1 MIRSGK
7 VINNNTNNEFYM
19 IRSRKASNNNTNSD
33 TTLRDTLR
41 MLWEAHIFWTR
52 LAILSIVFD
61 LPDADVVTNKLLS
74 NPGDFANLLTPYIGK
89 NNATMFDKLLTS
101 HLVIASQLVKAAK
114 AGDSAAAADYVKQW
128 YANADEI
135 ARFLSSV
142 NPKWSESKWKN
153 MLYEHLA
160 DTKSEAV
167 NMLQKNYQ
175 ASINDFA
182 SIEPEALEMAEYMYQ
197 GLK

>member
-19 IRSRKASNNNTNSD
+19 IRSRKVINNNTNSD

-52 LAILSIVFD
+52 SAILSIVFD
-61 LPDADVVTNKLLS
+61 LPDADAVTNRLLS

-114 AGDSAAAADYVKQW
+114 AGDAAAADNYEKQW

-197 GLK
+197 GLR

>member
-19 IRSRKASNNNTNSD
+19 IRSRKAINYITNSD
-33 TTLRDTLR
+33 TTLRDTFR

-74 NPGDFANLLTPYIGK
+74 NPGDFANLLVPYIGE
-89 NNATMFDKLLTS
+89 NNAAMFDKLLTA

-114 AGDSAAAADYVKQW
+114 AGDTTAAANYEKQW

-153 MLYEHLA
+153 MLYQHLA

-167 NMLQKNYQ
+167 DMLQKKYQ
-175 ASINDFA
+175 ASINDFDR
-182 SIEPEALEMAEYMYQ
+182 IEPTALEMAEYMYQ

>member
-7 VINNNTNNEFYM
+7 VINNNTNNEFYVL
-19 IRSRKASNNNTNSD
+19 RSAKALNNTNSD

-41 MLWEAHIFWTR
+41 LLWEAHIFWTR

-61 LPDADVVTNKLLS
+61 LPDADVVTSKLLS
-74 NPGDFANLLTPYIGK
+74 NPGDFANLLIPYIGE
-89 NNATMFDKLLTS
+89 NNAAMFDKLLTS

-114 AGDSAAAADYVKQW
+114 AGDTAAADDYEKQW

-167 NMLQKNYQ
+167 NMLQKKYQ
-175 ASINDFA
+175 AGINDFS

>member
-19 IRSRKASNNNTNSD
+19 IRSAKVINNTISD

-61 LPDADVVTNKLLS
+61 LPDADVVTNRLLS

-114 AGDSAAAADYVKQW
+114 AGDTSVADNYEKQW

-160 DTKSEAV
+160 ETKSEAV

>member
-19 IRSRKASNNNTNSD
+19 IRSRKAINYITNSD

-52 LAILSIVFD
+52 LAILSIIFD
-61 LPDADVVTNKLLS
+61 LPDADVVTSKLLS
-74 NPGDFANLLTPYIGK
+74 NPGDFANLLVPYIGE
-89 NNATMFDKLLTS
+89 NNAAMFDKLLTS

-114 AGDSAAAADYVKQW
+114 SGDTAVAANYEKQW

-142 NPKWSESKWKN
+142 NPKWSESRWKN
-153 MLYEHLA
+153 MLYQHLA

-167 NMLQKNYQ
+167 DMLQKKYQ
-175 ASINDFA
+175 ASINDFDR
-182 SIEPEALEMAEYMYQ
+182 IEPTALEMAEYMYQ